1 MPTTQSPIRFFLL
14 APSFFASVSTPIL
27 SSKLLTLSSKEMAIT
42 AQDVNKL
49 RAMTGAGMMD
59 CKKALTEA
67 DGDFEAAR
75 DILRKQG
82 QKIADK
88 RAENETSEGLVLVS
102 VSEDGTTGKL
112 VALACETESVAKVAN
127 FRELAQ
133 QVLDAAVRTNAGTK
147 EDLLATKEADGLTVQ
162 EHITDLMG
170 KIGEK
175 IDVTY
180 ATLTAEKVASYIHS
194 DNKKGV
200 LVGLKNVGGADTTE
214 VGRDVAMQ
222 IVAMKPVA
230 VDKDG
235 VDAATVERE
244 IEIGKEQARAEGK
257 PEAMLEKIAQ
267 GKLNKFYK
275 DNTLLNQEFVKD
287 NSVTIAKLLDNKQ
300 KGMTVTDFKRVA
312 IGA

>member
-1 MPTTQSPIRFFLL
+1 M
-14 APSFFASVSTPIL
+14 A
-27 SSKLLTLSSKEMAIT
+27 AIT
-42 AQDVNKL
+42 AADVNKL
-49 RAMTGAGMMD
+49 RTMTGAGMMD

-88 RAENETSEGLVLVS
+88 RADNATSEGLVLVN
-102 VSEDGTTGKL
+102 VSEDGKNGKL
-112 VALACETESVAKVAN
+112 VALACETESVAKVAD
-127 FRELAQ
+127 FRNLVQ
-133 QVLDAAVRTNAGTK
+133 QILDTAVKTNVGTK
-147 EDLLATKEADGLTVQ
+147 EDLLAATEADGRTVQ
-162 EHITDLMG
+162 EHITELTG

-175 IDVTY
+175 LDLTY

-200 LVGLKNVGGADTTE
+200 LVGLKNVGGADTNE

-235 VDAATVERE
+235 VDSATVERE

-287 NSVTIAKLLDNKQ
+287 NSVTIAQLLDKTS
-300 KGMTVTDFKRVA
+300 KGMTVESFKRVA

>member
-1 MPTTQSPIRFFLL
+1 MVSLAQAARVQLFNVRRKKAFLQQPPTPM
-14 APSFFASVSTPIL
+14 A
-27 SSKLLTLSSKEMAIT
+27 AIT
-42 AQDVNKL
+42 AADVNKL
-49 RAMTGAGMMD
+49 RTMTGAGMMD

-67 DGDFEAAR
+67 NGDFEAAR

-88 RAENETSEGLVLVS
+88 RADNATSEGLVLVN
-102 VSEDGTTGKL
+102 VSEDGKNGKL
-112 VALACETESVAKVAN
+112 VALACETESVAKVAD
-127 FRELAQ
+127 FRNLVQ
-133 QVLDAAVRTNAGTK
+133 QILDTAVKTNVGTK
-147 EDLLATKEADGLTVQ
+147 EDLLAAKEADGRTVQ
-162 EHITDLMG
+162 EHITELTG

-175 IDVTY
+175 LDLTY
-180 ATLTAEKVASYIHS
+180 ATLSAEKVASYIHS
-194 DNKKGV
+194 DSKKGV

-235 VDAATVERE
+235 VDSATVERE

-287 NSVTIAKLLDNKQ
+287 NSVTIAQLLDKTS
-300 KGMTVTDFKRVA
+300 KGMTVESFKRVA

>member
-1 MPTTQSPIRFFLL
+1 M
-14 APSFFASVSTPIL
+14 A
-27 SSKLLTLSSKEMAIT
+27 AIT
-42 AQDVNKL
+42 AADVNKL
-49 RAMTGAGMMD
+49 RTMTGAGMMD

-67 DGDFEAAR
+67 NGDFEAAR

-88 RAENETSEGLVLVS
+88 RAENATSEGLVLVN
-102 VSEDGTTGKL
+102 VSEDGTNGKL
-112 VALACETESVAKVAN
+112 VALACETESVAKVAD
-127 FRELAQ
+127 FRTLVQ
-133 QVLDAAVRTNAGTK
+133 QILDTAVKTNVGTK
-147 EDLLATKEADGLTVQ
+147 EDLLAATEADGRTVQ
-162 EHITDLMG
+162 EHITELTG

-175 IDVTY
+175 LDLTY
-180 ATLTAEKVASYIHS
+180 ATLSAEKVASYIHS
-194 DNKKGV
+194 DSKKGV

-235 VDAATVERE
+235 VDSATVERE

-287 NSVTIAKLLDNKQ
+287 NSVTIAQLLDKTS
-300 KGMTVTDFKRVA
+300 KGMTVESFKRVA
-312 IGA
+312 IGS

>member
-1 MPTTQSPIRFFLL
+1 M
-14 APSFFASVSTPIL
+14 A
-27 SSKLLTLSSKEMAIT
+27 AIT
-42 AQDVNKL
+42 AADVNKL
-49 RAMTGAGMMD
+49 RTMTGAGMMD
-59 CKKALTEA
+59 CKKALVEA

-75 DILRKQG
+75 DILRKHG

-88 RAENETSEGLVLVS
+88 RADNETSEGLVLVS
-102 VSEDGTTGKL
+102 VSEDGTKGKL

-133 QVLDAAVRTNAGTK
+133 QILDTAIRIDAGTK
-147 EDLLATKEADGLTVQ
+147 EDILAAKASDGLTVQ
-162 EHITDLMG
+162 EHVTDLMG

-175 IDVTY
+175 LEVTY

-194 DNKKGV
+194 DNKKAV
-200 LVGLKNVGGADTTE
+200 LVGLKNVGSADAAA

-222 IVAMKPVA
+222 IVAMKPIA

-235 VDAATVERE
+235 VDASIAERE
-244 IEIGKEQARAEGK
+244 IEVGKEQARAEGK
-257 PEAMLEKIAQ
+257 PEAMLEKIAL

-287 NSVTIAKLLDNKQ
+287 NSMTIAQLLDSKS
-300 KGMTVTDFKRVA
+300 KGMTVSDFKRVA

>member
-1 MPTTQSPIRFFLL
+1 M
-14 APSFFASVSTPIL
+14 A
-27 SSKLLTLSSKEMAIT
+27 AIT
-42 AQDVNKL
+42 AADVNKL
-49 RAMTGAGMMD
+49 RTMTGAGMMD

-88 RAENETSEGLVLVS
+88 RADNATSEGLVLVN
-102 VSEDGTTGKL
+102 VSADGTTGKL
-112 VALACETESVAKVAN
+112 VALACETESVAKVAD
-127 FRELAQ
+127 FRNLVQ
-133 QVLDAAVRTNAGTK
+133 QILDTAVKTNVGTK
-147 EDLLATKEADGLTVQ
+147 EELLAATEADGRTVQ
-162 EHITDLMG
+162 EHITELTG

-175 IDVTY
+175 LDLTY

-200 LVGLKNVGGADTTE
+200 LVGLKNVGGADTNE

-235 VDAATVERE
+235 VDSATVERE

-287 NSVTIAKLLDNKQ
+287 NSVTIAQLLDKTS
-300 KGMTVTDFKRVA
+300 KGMTVESFKRVA

>member
-1 MPTTQSPIRFFLL
+1 
-14 APSFFASVSTPIL
+14 
-27 SSKLLTLSSKEMAIT
+27 MANIT
-42 AQDVNKL
+42 AADVNKL
-49 RAMTGAGMMD
+49 RTMTGAGMMD
-59 CKKALTEA
+59 CKKALVEA

-75 DILRKQG
+75 DLLRKQG

-88 RAENETSEGLVLVS
+88 RAENETSEGLVLVD
-102 VSEDGTTGKL
+102 VTHDDRTGRL
-112 VALACETESVAKVAN
+112 VAMACETESVARVAD
-127 FRELAQ
+127 FQALAQ
-133 QVLDAAVRTNAGTK
+133 LILDTAVQSNAQST
-147 EDLLATKEADGLTVQ
+147 ENLLSTPLADSRTVQ

-175 IDVTY
+175 IELTY
-180 ATLTAEKVASYIHS
+180 ATLTAEKVASYVHS
-194 DNKKGV
+194 DKKKGV
-200 LVGLKNVGGADTTE
+200 LVGLKNTGDASIAD

-235 VDAATVERE
+235 VDSGTVERE

-287 NSVTIAKLLDNKQ
+287 NSLTIAQLLDKTA
-300 KGMTVTDFKRVA
+300 KGMTVSDFKRVA
-312 IGA
+312 IAG

>member
-1 MPTTQSPIRFFLL
+1 M
-14 APSFFASVSTPIL
+14 A
-27 SSKLLTLSSKEMAIT
+27 AIT

-88 RAENETSEGLVLVS
+88 RADNATSEGLVLVQ

-127 FRELAQ
+127 FRELVQ
-133 QVLDAAVRTNAGTK
+133 QILDAAVRTNAGTK
-147 EDLLATKEADGLTVQ
+147 EDLLATKEADGLTLQ
-162 EHITDLMG
+162 DHITDLMG

-175 IDVTY
+175 LDVTY

-194 DNKKGV
+194 DSKKGV
-200 LVGLKNVGGADTTE
+200 LVGLKNVAGADVTE

-230 VDKDG
+230 VDKEG
-235 VDAATVERE
+235 VDSVTVERE
-244 IEIGKEQARAEGK
+244 IEIGKEQARSEGK

-287 NSVTIAKLLDNKQ
+287 NSVTIAQLLDKKQ
-300 KGMTVTDFKRVA
+300 KGMTVTDFKRVV
-312 IGA
+312 IGG